1 MQHIKNFFNNLMTS
15 SVIKIFNN
23 KYLLDYIYEFDGT
36 YREKFKKALIFTS
49 YILIKVHNFWYNRY
63 SR

>member
-1 MQHIKNFFNNLMTS
+1 MTS